1 MDSTPKPKTAEPNDV
16 VVALAD
22 ERLAHAYGHIVRAD
36 EQLARVNEQLSKL
49 EHDAPRHPS
58 AVPGR
63 RTSRVRPALRGLI
76 GLLLAACILLAAAF
90 VSQSSY
96 GDAAKLMIGRWAP
109 QLLAPTSS
117 LTPENSGPPAQP
129 NSPAVQVAA
138 ATPVLP
144 PPTPPAQTASQD
156 VAPAAAPIPPELAQL
171 LQTMARDL
179 ANVQQGVEQLKAN
192 QEQAARENA
201 TATEQLKASQE
212 EMTRLIA
219 KASEQN
225 KASENKVSEQNK
237 ASEQN
242 RASRQSLRLTSAPP
256 LRPIATPTRKPV
268 PTHQSPQARARP
280 QAPTQLQP
288 DDQ

>member
-22 ERLAHAYGHIVRAD
+22 ERLAHAYGQIARAD

-63 RTSRVRPALRGLI
+63 RTSHVRPALRGLI
-76 GLLLAACILLAAAF
+76 GLLLAACIFVAAF

-109 QLLAPTSS
+109 QLALTSS
-117 LTPENSGPPAQP
+117 LAPENSGPPAQP
-129 NSPAVQVAA
+129 NSPAVQAAVAESVPAQPMPSAQA
-138 ATPVLP
+138 APQEV
-144 PPTPPAQTASQD
+144 PPAVTTLS
-156 VAPAAAPIPPELAQL
+156 PELTQL

-179 ANVQQGVEQLKAN
+179 AHVEQVVDQLNAGQAQIASDNAKAV
-192 QEQAARENA
+192 
-201 TATEQLKASQE
+201 EQLKASQE
-212 EMTRLIA
+212 QMTRLIA
-219 KASEQN
+219 KASEQ
-225 KASENKVSEQNK
+225 KPQPK
-237 ASEQN
+237 
-242 RASRQSLRLTSAPP
+242 TSASPTQLTVP
-256 LRPIATPTRKPV
+256 PTRKPV
-268 PTHQSPQARARP
+268 PTPQSSQARAHP

-288 DDQ
+288 KQQ